1 MLWSAESSGMCDC
14 QHGITSQKTW
24 IPINLTVWSHVSHIF
39 VGSLLN
45 KSGHAAA
52 KVAFES
58 MMASTAQNRR
68 KTHSELQDKL
78 NAMFMNVRLFE
89 KGIKQFSDKDIQLQ
103 LSKYLLKT
111 LCTEITNEIFSYVA
125 QENMIQYDQAKELS
139 PEVRELCMFMHT
151 YTLLPGNMYVMY
163 LKSSALFPYKL
174 FSTSIGVLFG
184 P

>member
-1 MLWSAESSGMCDC
+1 
-14 QHGITSQKTW
+14 
-24 IPINLTVWSHVSHIF
+24 
-39 VGSLLN
+39 
-45 KSGHAAA
+45 
-52 KVAFES
+52 
-58 MMASTAQNRR
+58 MASTAQNRR

>member
-1 MLWSAESSGMCDC
+1 M
-14 QHGITSQKTW
+14 
-24 IPINLTVWSHVSHIF
+24 
-39 VGSLLN
+39 LN
-45 KSGHAAA
+45 KSGLAAA
-52 KVAFES
+52 KVVFES
-58 MMASTAQNRR
+58 MMSSTAQNRR

-139 PEVRELCMFMHT
+139 PEVRELMNVHACIHIAT
-151 YTLLPGNMYVMY
+151 
-163 LKSSALFPYKL
+163 
-174 FSTSIGVLFG
+174 
-184 P
+184 